1 MSTICLPPRLAPGD
15 LEQLRPTRDAV
26 AILPPRTGAAHRC
39 RSSRTKP
46 DAGRLGRSRFVSA
59 CSAEL
64 RRDLVVQA
72 ERAPPT
78 RATTVPRCCEGRLNW
93 SILRR

>member
-1 MSTICLPPRLAPGD
+1 M
-15 LEQLRPTRDAV
+15 
-26 AILPPRTGAAHRC
+26 
-39 RSSRTKP
+39 
-46 DAGRLGRSRFVSA
+46 
-59 CSAEL
+59 
-64 RRDLVVQA
+64 VQA